1 MEGIKKDGA
10 KSFDAGMPECQNVR
24 MSECQD
30 VIMSG
35 CRNAGHDGS
44 EGRRGGTGF
53 RMPSK
58 RRA

>member
-10 KSFDAGMPECQNVR
+10 KSFDAIMPECQNAG
-24 MSECQD
+24 MSECQN
-30 VIMSG
+30 V
-35 CRNAGHDGS
+35 GHDGS

-53 RMPSK
+53 RMPSR